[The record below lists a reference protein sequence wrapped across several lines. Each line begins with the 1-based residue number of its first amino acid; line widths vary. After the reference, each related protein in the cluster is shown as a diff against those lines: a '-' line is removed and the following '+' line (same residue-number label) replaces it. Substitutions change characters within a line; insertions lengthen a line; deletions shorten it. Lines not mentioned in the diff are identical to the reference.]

1 MSCALFADP
10 PFRCVRYAMSTAA
23 RASLA
28 IVLTL
33 LVAGCAAPVSPS
45 PTGLAA
51 GRTAGLP
58 ATPYQSVSPP
68 ELPVWIAEPA
78 VLPVGLRGQNN
89 CTFPFGNPTVQWN
102 FHSDGACWEHP
113 AQDGWTRNQQHR
125 VHASSVPL
133 CGGGPGD
140 VFPIRMCRQGGPEQ
154 PGPSPA
160 CETPTTGPNG
170 CVICVR
176 SVVCH

>member
-1 MSCALFADP
+1 MTSAVP
-10 PFRCVRYAMSTAA
+10 VSV
-23 RASLA
+23 A

-33 LVAGCAAPVSPS
+33 FVAGCSPPVSPS
-45 PTGLAA
+45 PTGVDA
-51 GRTAGLP
+51 GRTVGLSAPLNQSVGPPDLP
-58 ATPYQSVSPP
+58 A
-68 ELPVWIAEPA
+68 WIAEPA
-78 VLPVGLRGQNN
+78 ELPAGLRGRNN
-89 CTFPFGNPTVQWN
+89 CTFPFGNATVQWD
-102 FHSDGACWEHP
+102 FHPDGACWEHP
-113 AQDGWTRNQQHR
+113 AQDGWTRNQQHL
-125 VHASSVPL
+125 VHATSVPL

-140 VFPIRMCRQGGPEQ
+140 VFPIRMCRAGGPGQ